1 MHANAALLTRLFTA
15 LDARD
20 HAAMAACYHPK
31 ARFRD
36 IAFDLEDRA
45 IGDMWRMICSGDI
58 RVEIEHVEADDR
70 TGLARIVDRYSF
82 GRKKR
87 PVVNRIE
94 SRFRFRNGRIVRQVD
109 ECDPQSWAEQALG
122 KGPLGALAGRSRL
135 LRCAL
140 ARGKLALWV
149 LRHPD
154 RRR

>member
-1 MHANAALLTRLFTA
+1 MHANAALLNRLFDA
-15 LDARD
+15 LGRHD

-36 IAFDLEDRA
+36 IAFDLEGRK
-45 IGDMWRMICSGDI
+45 IGDMWRMVCSGDI
-58 RVEIEHVEADDR
+58 RVEIEQVEADDR

-82 GRKKR
+82 GRKQK

-94 SRFRFRNGRIVRQVD
+94 SRFQFRNGRIVRQD
-109 ECDPQSWAEQALG
+109 DDCDPQSWAEQSLG
-122 KGPLGALAGRSRL
+122 RGPLGALAGRSRL
-135 LRCAL
+135 VRSVL
-140 ARGKLALWV
+140 ARGKLAWWI